1 MNEDDGKVDGSRES
15 AEEEKGWML
24 GQKGLDQAGASEAN
38 DALDGGDRKSLICS
52 ISEASDTITSKKTRK
67 LSEISSWSP
76 DTLASD
82 EPATSRAGPF

>member
-15 AEEEKGWML
+15 VEEEKGWML

-52 ISEASDTITSKKTRK
+52 ISEASDTITSKNPQIVRNIIVVT
-67 LSEISSWSP
+67 
-76 DTLASD
+76 
-82 EPATSRAGPF
+82 